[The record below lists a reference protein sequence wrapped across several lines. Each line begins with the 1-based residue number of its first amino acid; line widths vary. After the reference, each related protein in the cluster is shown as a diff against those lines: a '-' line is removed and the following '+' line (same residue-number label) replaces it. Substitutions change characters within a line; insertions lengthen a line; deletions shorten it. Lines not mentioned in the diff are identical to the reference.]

1 VINFVCQ
8 KHSEHESWVMFSSK
22 SFWLGAFLA
31 LLGCLLTFEILL
43 LFTVSTGCWYN
54 HLDISGDMTSLSEI
68 QDRIK
73 YVYPLQRP
81 LFLLG
86 DSVLGSS
93 ALIEHRIPQAR
104 SKTLTRVLTNQFA
117 ALHQT
122 VLSLGSDGNLLTDI
136 LALNSEIHPQ
146 SGDHI
151 LLLLNFR
158 MFSQEFSDGSKGL
171 SRYFLEPDL
180 PEDIQNRLIPD
191 PYPTQETKLSDDLYT
206 LMCRHWLLFRE
217 TQMVKTLWYYP
228 SQKDFYQRLLESIVG
243 TNNTQADMIEAA
255 LKQKIASYYQP
266 YVWDKKALAFTC
278 LQKLLNS
285 WTTNH
290 VHVTVV
296 LTPQNQKFLGDY
308 LDKPSF
314 KKNRALLMDFMKP
327 YLSQGIHYDD
337 WADHYPSSMFLDH
350 CHLTPEGNE
359 KYANDLMRLLE
370 GSKND

>member
-1 VINFVCQ
+1 
-8 KHSEHESWVMFSSK
+8 MFSSK
-22 SFWLGAFLA
+22 SFWLGAFSSLI
-31 LLGCLLTFEILL
+31 GCLIVFEIFLWI
-43 LFTVSTGCWYN
+43 TIPTGFWY
-54 HLDISGDMTSLSEI
+54 HYLDISGDLTSLSEL
-68 QDRIK
+68 QDRIR
-73 YVYPLQRP
+73 YAYPLQRP

-86 DSVLGSS
+86 DSVLGAS
-93 ALIEHRIPQAR
+93 ALTEHRIPQACA
-104 SKTLTRVLTNQFA
+104 KTLTRALTTRFNA
-117 ALHQT
+117 IHQT

-136 LALNSEIHPQ
+136 LALDTEIHPQ
-146 SGDHI
+146 SEDHI

-158 MFSQEFSDGSKGL
+158 MFAQEFADGSKGL

-191 PYPTQETKLSDDLYT
+191 STPSQETKLSDDLYT

-228 SQKDFYQRLLESIVG
+228 SQKDFYQRLLENIVG
-243 TNNTQADMIEAA
+243 TNDTQADMIEAA

-278 LQKLLNS
+278 LRKLLDS
-285 WTTNH
+285 WTVNH

-296 LTPQNQKFLGDY
+296 LTPQNQKFLGHY

-314 KKNRALLMDFMKP
+314 KKNRALLVDFMKP
-327 YLSQGIHYDD
+327 YITQGIRYDD

-350 CHLTPEGNE
+350 CHLTPEGNG
-359 KYANDLMRLLE
+359 KYGNDLMRLLE
-370 GSKND
+370 GSNNDQ